1 MKKLLTTITTL
12 CLTVNAAQAQHTM
25 IVYQNGGGSKQFETT
40 EVDSVVCDSI
50 IVGDEKKAVVLVYQK
65 GKATPDQF
73 FPDGVDNITWL
84 LGHKPDDTIEK
95 NGVTLTNPETF
106 TMNEETMEVKG
117 DNCSVTLFPTAV
129 EEDKRLVI
137 RESAGEQTITIA
149 NEEAEGGQS
158 VLTDNAKV
166 VDIDLEGIHELDGAA
181 RIRIPFEVADDELP
195 GAAYF
200 NQETGEWEPVNSYY
214 DKSTGE
220 VVILTS
226 HFSMFGTF
234 KVKKEHTHAAY
245 LSFYSIPYDDA
256 STSELRD
263 ILVSA
268 AKGVTDWVS
277 WNAEAYGTL
286 SIAKDLGFTFLG
298 TAGFDEKLL
307 KDCNKTLGNIAVGF
321 SVFEICRSAFFGD
334 DKKLAQES
342 LKLVASKLTNGA
354 TSLLVDAVGSAV
366 GFSTAFIDY
375 ALTKFAEEAWRG
387 RNDIYWRAYR
397 AYYSKRAIPGL
408 ANAYRSSPQ
417 WYQLLYPIFEKPNQT
432 SEEIK
437 AQIDQIVDD
446 YTQEFWRDENLIVDY
461 FYEVSGLPYSQG
473 GGLNQR
479 LKDEIS
485 STFKQEILGD
495 ILPGVFQ
502 SISDKLYDKQYA
514 RVRNEL
520 VKYAKT
526 MNQIIALQF
535 KDGQITGEKSRYA
548 GCTVRFKNLPNTIT
562 DPEKWQCV
570 LTDQGTG
577 VIRFRLY
584 PYTFEGVKPM
594 MEVVDAEGKVVK
606 QLAIAISTDPG
617 RTIIDLNENNLKGFV
632 LQSFNKEEVEYKHD
646 SPILPPLVNSETG
659 TPYVNIY
666 TTYQDEQTDIA
677 ALPLDPSVFDKGI
690 REAFEMYGNF
700 EYNPN
705 GTIKVDNNILT
716 VDGAYQIDAMPT
728 QHPQRGNG
736 TFSINYSNLVNRKT
750 TEEVS
755 AWWQNPDMSKI
766 MLMYDAVLNATV
778 KHTISGTFTFQWD
791 NNQQGYVFQFKGN
804 GTYNISGQ
812 VYDWIVNVNPE
823 TGGYGS
829 PNPGARVTHT
839 EGFTLNGK
847 SDMDFEM
854 LYKLIE

>member
-1 MKKLLTTITTL
+1 MKKYLLFAIM
-12 CLTVNAAQAQHTM
+12 CLAGMAVKAQDHTM
-25 IVYQNGGGSKQFETT
+25 LVHLKNGNAPQFNTQQ
-40 EVDSVVCDSI
+40 VDSVVCDSLQ
-50 IVGDEKKAVVLVYQK
+50 VGNEKRVVIYVYKK
-65 GKATPDQF
+65 GSNIPEQYMPD
-73 FPDGVDNITWL
+73 DVERITWFVAD
-84 LGHKPDDTIEK
+84 KPDDTIEK

-195 GAAYF
+195 GAAYY

-220 VVILTS
+220 VVILTT

-245 LSFYSIPYDDA
+245 LSFYTIPIDDA
-256 STSELRD
+256 SDTELRD

-659 TPYVNIY
+659 TPYVNVY
-666 TTYQDEQTDIA
+666 TTYQGEQTEIVG
-677 ALPLDPSVFDKGI
+677 LPLDPSVFDKGI
-690 REAFEMYGNF
+690 KEAFEMYGNF
-700 EYNPN
+700 EFNPN
-705 GTIKVDNNILT
+705 GTIKVDNNVLT
-716 VDGAYQIDAMPT
+716 VDGSFQLEAM
-728 QHPQRGNG
+728 QQRPQKGSG
-736 TFSINYSNLVNRKT
+736 TFSVNYSNLVNRKT
-750 TEEVS
+750 TDEVS

-766 MLMYDAVLNATV
+766 MLMWDAVLNATV
-778 KHTISGTFTFQWD
+778 KHTISGTFTFEW
-791 NNQQGYVFQFKGN
+791 NNDKQGYVFQFKGKGN
-804 GTYNISGQ
+804 YDIAGQ
-812 VYDWIVNVNPE
+812 VYNWVSNVNPE
-823 TGGYGS
+823 KGGYGS
-829 PNPGARVTHT
+829 ANPGAQVTHT
-839 EGFTLNGK
+839 EGFTLKGK

-854 LYKLIE
+854 TYKLVE

>member
-1 MKKLLTTITTL
+1 MKKYILFAMM
-12 CLTVNAAQAQHTM
+12 CLAGMAAKAQEHTM
-25 IVYQNGGGSKQFETT
+25 LVHLKNGNAPQFNTQQ
-40 EVDSVVCDSI
+40 VDSVVCDSLQ
-50 IVGDEKKAVVLVYQK
+50 VGNEKRVVIYVYRK
-65 GKATPDQF
+65 GNDMPEQYMPD
-73 FPDGVDNITWL
+73 DVESITWFVAD
-84 LGHKPDDTIEK
+84 KPDDTIEK
-95 NGVTLTNPETF
+95 NGITLTNAETF

-129 EEDKRLVI
+129 DEDKQLTI
-137 RESAGEQTITIA
+137 RESTGVQTITVA

-166 VDIDLEGIHELDGAA
+166 VDIELEGIHELDGAA
-181 RIRIPFEVADDELP
+181 RIRIPFEVADGELP

-214 DKSTGE
+214 DKTTGE
-220 VVILTS
+220 VVILTT

-298 TAGFDEKLL
+298 TAGFDEQLL

-321 SVFEICRSAFFGD
+321 SVFEICRSVFFGD

-606 QLAIAISTDPG
+606 QFTIAISTDPG
-617 RTIIDLNENNLKGFV
+617 RSIIDLNENNLKGFV

-646 SPILPPLVNSETG
+646 SPILPPLVSSETG

-666 TTYQDEQTDIA
+666 TTYQGEQTDLC
-677 ALPLDPSVFDKGI
+677 ALPVDPSVFDKGI

-700 EYNPN
+700 EFNPN
-705 GTIKVDNNILT
+705 GTIKVDNSVLT
-716 VDGAYQIDAMPT
+716 VDGSFQLEAM
-728 QHPQRGNG
+728 QQRPQKGSG
-736 TFSINYSNLVNRKT
+736 TFSVNYSNLVNRKT
-750 TEEVS
+750 VEEVS

-766 MLMYDAVLNATV
+766 MLMWDAVLNATV
-778 KHTISGTFTFQWD
+778 KHNISGTFTFEW
-791 NNQQGYVFQFKGN
+791 NNDQQGYVFQFKGN
-804 GTYNISGQ
+804 GSYDIAGQ
-812 VYDWIVNVNPE
+812 VYNWVSNVNPE

-829 PNPGARVTHT
+829 ANPGAQVTHT
-839 EGFTLNGK
+839 DGFTLKGK
-847 SDMDFEM
+847 SEM
-854 LYKLIE
+854 NFDIVYKLIE